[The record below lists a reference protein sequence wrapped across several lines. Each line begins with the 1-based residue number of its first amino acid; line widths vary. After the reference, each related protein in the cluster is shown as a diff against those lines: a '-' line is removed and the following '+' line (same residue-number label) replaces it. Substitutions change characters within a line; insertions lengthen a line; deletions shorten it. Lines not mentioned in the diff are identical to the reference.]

1 MDAAPGE
8 SARRLTDRERA
19 FLDGF
24 LHFDFPGV
32 EELRAQVPILR
43 VNSEQSCPCGCGTID
58 LVADR
63 SLSPASAASSPL
75 PVEAEI
81 PGDGDMPLGGAI
93 VFLLDGYLS
102 SLEVYSYGAPLELP
116 ALDDVV
122 WSRPDE

>member
-1 MDAAPGE
+1 M
-8 SARRLTDRERA
+8 
-19 FLDGF
+19 
-24 LHFDFPGV
+24 
-32 EELRAQVPILR
+32 
-43 VNSEQSCPCGCGTID
+43 
-58 LVADR
+58 
-63 SLSPASAASSPL
+63 
-75 PVEAEI
+75 EAEI